1 MGMTYNTEMMDAKV
15 EAVETLG
22 KIIGD
27 TSDAQME
34 LLTILADI
42 MNILNGKPCDVAKQP
57 DIKCFA
63 DACAINREFA
73 LRGRDIALQIRA
85 AFGG

>member
-1 MGMTYNTEMMDAKV
+1 MGMIYNTETMDTRV
-15 EAVETLG
+15 EAVEPLG

-27 TSDAQME
+27 TRDAQME

-42 MNILNGKPCDVAKQP
+42 MTILNGKPCDVAKQP

-73 LRGRDIALQIRA
+73 LCGVDIARQIRA